1 MDPYVLLTIA
11 RSQTLATRLQRAL
24 DPEQY
29 LIRWVPSA
37 SQALSLDFCPSLVI
51 LDVPAT
57 GGQRTAR
64 GIKSH
69 FGVPL
74 LGLIPADLAPPPGV
88 DESLQRPFGLESLV
102 GGIESTLLAHA
113 PHVIHAPG
121 LSLDTRTR
129 ILRLDDALHSL
140 RPIGCRIMAELMTQC
155 DCVVPRDELFGKV
168 WRTDDGDHTRALDVH
183 IAHLRR
189 QLEPDPHHPSLIL
202 TERGVGYRLRPPG

>member
-11 RSQTLATRLQRAL
+11 RSRTLAIRLQRAL

-29 LIRWVPSA
+29 LIRWVSSA
-37 SQALSLDFCPSLVI
+37 TQALSLDLCPSLVI
-51 LDVPAT
+51 LDVPVT

-64 GIKSH
+64 GIKNH
-69 FGVPL
+69 FAVPL
-74 LGLIPADLAPPPGV
+74 LGLVPSDLAPPAGV
-88 DESLQRPFGLESLV
+88 DESLQRPFRLESLV
-102 GGIESTLLAHA
+102 GRIESTLLAHA

-129 ILRLDDALHSL
+129 ILRLHDAPHSL

-155 DCVVPRDELFGKV
+155 DCVVPRDELYGRV

-183 IAHLRR
+183 IAQLRR
-189 QLEPDPHHPSLIL
+189 QLEPDPHHPSFIL
-202 TERGVGYRLRPPG
+202 TERGVGYRQRPPA